1 MRENVYVREGGSMQ
15 QLVKQYGEYIYH
27 LAYLYVKNKE
37 NAEEIT
43 QDVFYNFRMKQEQ
56 FRGEAQLKTYL
67 TRMTINR
74 AHDELRKMKRRT
86 ILESVLPFMKTEPS
100 AETYV
105 LNDEVGQSV
114 KDAVF
119 ALPIHYREVII
130 LHYYEDYSVTEM
142 THLLHLSENTIRTR
156 LRRAKQQ
163 LKMELGEYMEV
174 GLLHD

>member
-1 MRENVYVREGGSMQ
+1 MQ

-43 QDVFYNFRMKQEQ
+43 QDVFYNFAKKQEQ
-56 FRGEAQLKTYL
+56 FRGDAQLKTYL

-74 AHDELRKMKRRT
+74 AHDELRKLKRKAV
-86 ILESVLPFMKTEPS
+86 LESVLPFVKTEPS
-100 AETYV
+100 AETHV
-105 LNDEVGQSV
+105 LKDEAGQSV

-142 THLLHLSENTIRTR
+142 THLLNASQNTIRTR
-156 LRRAKQQ
+156 LRRAKHQ
-163 LKMELGEYMEV
+163 LKMELGEYMEE

>member
-1 MRENVYVREGGSMQ
+1 MQ

-43 QDVFYNFRMKQEQ
+43 QDVFYNFAKKQDQ
-56 FRGEAQLKTYL
+56 FRGESQLKTYL

-74 AHDELRKMKRRT
+74 AHDELRKLKRKA

-105 LNDEVGQSV
+105 LNDEVGHSV
-114 KDAVF
+114 KGAVF

-163 LKMELGEYMEV
+163 LKMELGEYMEE